1 MRSSDPAARDSAS
14 RSWRAFV
21 IVAVALMAVA
31 ACYRLPVEGARLV
44 FEAPGRGAAMDLLL
58 RYTEVREWFAG
69 RPVYGVVESADYPPA
84 TYLLLFPFVHWPT
97 PEIARILWALASA
110 AALAALSLVT
120 LRAMQPR
127 NGAERAFAILLPLSM
142 YATAATIRLGQMG
155 VLLLPLLVIGT
166 LALLQQPRS
175 WRRDLLASALL
186 VAAVVK
192 PTFSPPL
199 LWLAFFR
206 GGLRPTLLICGS
218 YVALTLIAVTFQDA
232 SLSELLHGWMGQ
244 RNNIDFGNA
253 HGNIYSWL
261 DAAGLG
267 RWLIPASLTLL
278 FSLGAWVW
286 SHRDADPWS
295 LLAVSAIVARIWTY
309 HHHYDDLLMLLPLI
323 ALFRS
328 VGAAQ
333 AEGRHDRLGMVVLML
348 LWAFSVAPAQALAAP
363 GIWGAVFKSAKTATW
378 LVTLSLLLVRT
389 RRVPAA

>member
-1 MRSSDPAARDSAS
+1 
-14 RSWRAFV
+14 
-21 IVAVALMAVA
+21 
-31 ACYRLPVEGARLV
+31 
-44 FEAPGRGAAMDLLL
+44 MDLLL

-206 GGLRPTLLICGS
+206 GGLCPTLLICGS
-218 YVALTLIAVTFQDA
+218 YVALTLIAVTFQDV
-232 SLSELLHGWMGQ
+232 SLSGLLQGWLGQ

-323 ALFRS
+323 ALFHNPTAPLGSPAKLSSAPVAFKEATGVAHARRRAALCRRPLRS
-328 VGAAQ
+328 LDARLARAADDP
-333 AEGRHDRLGMVVLML
+333 AVLEDPHPMI
-348 LWAFSVAPAQALAAP
+348 ARSTAALAGPA
-363 GIWGAVFKSAKTATW
+363 S
-378 LVTLSLLLVRT
+378 
-389 RRVPAA
+389 RRR